1 MIAPGAA
8 GLLLAGAGA
17 AALLTDQVW
26 VSGAL
31 CVVLLLLVLGGPTGR
46 RWPYIAAAL
55 ISGLGVFIL
64 SPFLA
69 VIGTTIIWSGP
80 TVPVLGVIDVTQEEL
95 VEAALNATRLTAVA
109 LAFAVYALRLDH
121 DALLASAGR
130 VRRSAFIAA
139 LAIRLVPSLERDAVG
154 LAEALRGRGLEL
166 HGVRSRSR
174 LVSPLVAG
182 SLERALNL
190 AESMEAR
197 GFGRAGRTRLPG
209 PRWRPRDWLVALVA
223 VMLPVGVALWL

>member
-8 GLLLAGAGA
+8 GLLLAGVGA
-17 AALLTDQVW
+17 AALLTRHSW
-26 VSGAL
+26 LSAAL
-31 CVVLLLLVLGGPTGR
+31 AVGLLVLVLTAPAAR
-46 RWPYIAAAL
+46 RWPYLAAAFV
-55 ISGLGVFIL
+55 SSAAVFIL

-69 VIGTTIIWSGP
+69 AHGTSVLWSGP
-80 TVPVLGVIDVTQEEL
+80 IVPVLGAIDVTSEEIR
-95 VEAALNATRLTAVA
+95 EAALFSTRLLAVS

-121 DALLASAGR
+121 DALLAAAGK

-139 LAIRLVPSLERDAVG
+139 LAIRLVPSLERDAFG
-154 LAEALRGRGLEL
+154 LAEAVRGRGVPVEGL
-166 HGVRSRSR
+166 RARSR

-197 GFGRAGRTRLPG
+197 GFGRPGRTRLPG
-209 PRWRPRDWLVALVA
+209 RAWGHLDRLALIVAIV
-223 VMLPVGVALWL
+223 LPLAVALWL

>member
-17 AALLTDQVW
+17 AALLTERVW
-26 VSGAL
+26 VSAGL
-31 CVVLLLLVLGGPTGR
+31 SLVFLLLVLTGPAGR
-46 RWPYIAAAL
+46 RWPYLAAAL
-55 ISGLGVFIL
+55 VSGLGVFVL

-69 VIGTTIIWSGP
+69 VNGTTILWSGP
-80 TVPVLGVIDVTQEEL
+80 TVPVLGVIDVTREEL
-95 VEAALNATRLTAVA
+95 VEAALHATRLTAVA

-121 DALLASAGR
+121 DALLAAAGR

-139 LAIRLVPSLERDAVG
+139 LAIRLVPSLERDAIG
-154 LAEALRGRGLEL
+154 LAEAVRGRGLEL
-166 HGVRSRSR
+166 QGVRARSQ
-174 LVSPLVAG
+174 LISPLVAG

-209 PRWRPRDWLVALVA
+209 PRWRVRDWLVAALAVA
-223 VMLPVGVALWL
+223 LPLMVALWL

>member
-8 GLLLAGAGA
+8 GLLLAGAAA
-17 AALLTDQVW
+17 AALLTERVW

-31 CVVLLLLVLGGPTGR
+31 SLILLGFVLGAPAAR
-46 RWPYIAAAL
+46 RWPYIAAAF
-55 ISGLGVFIL
+55 ISSLGVFVL
-64 SPFLA
+64 SPFLS
-69 VIGTTIIWSGP
+69 VQGTSIIWSGP
-80 TVPVLGVIDVTQEEL
+80 TVPVLGVIDVTREEL
-95 VEAALNATRLTAVA
+95 VEAALNATRLSAVA

-121 DALLASAGR
+121 DAMLASAGR
-130 VRRSAFIAA
+130 VRRSAFLAA

-154 LAEALRGRGLEL
+154 LAEAVRGRGLEL
-166 HGVRSRSR
+166 HGMRARGQ

-197 GFGRAGRTRLPG
+197 GFGRAGRTRMPS
-209 PRWRPRDWLVALVA
+209 PSWRARDWAVALLA
-223 VMLPVGVALWL
+223 LALPVGVALWL

>member
-8 GLLLAGAGA
+8 SLLLAGTAA
-17 AALLTDQVW
+17 AALLTRHVW
-26 VSGAL
+26 VSGAIAA
-31 CVVLLLLVLGGPTGR
+31 VLLVLVLRAPARR
-46 RWPYIAAAL
+46 RWPYLVAAFMSSAA
-55 ISGLGVFIL
+55 VFVL

-69 VIGTTIIWSGP
+69 VHGTSVLWSGP
-80 TVPVLGVIDVTQEEL
+80 IVPVLGVIDVTREEI
-95 VEAALNATRLTAVA
+95 VEAGLFSTRLLAVA

-121 DALLASAGR
+121 DALLAAAGR

-139 LAIRLVPSLERDAVG
+139 LAIRLVPSLERDAFG
-154 LAEALRGRGLEL
+154 LAEAVRGRGVAVEGL
-166 HGVRSRSR
+166 RARSR

-182 SLERALNL
+182 SLERALKL

-209 PRWRPRDWLVALVA
+209 RRWATGDRLVAAAAVILPLV
-223 VMLPVGVALWL
+223 VALWL

>member
-8 GLLLAGAGA
+8 SLLLAGAAA
-17 AALLTDQVW
+17 AALLTQHIW
-26 VSGAL
+26 LSGAL
-31 CVVLLLLVLGGPTGR
+31 ALALLAFVLAAPPKR
-46 RWPYIAAAL
+46 RWPYVAAAFVSSL
-55 ISGLGVFIL
+55 AVFVL

-69 VIGTTIIWSGP
+69 VHGTSVLWSGP
-80 TVPVLGVIDVTQEEL
+80 IVPVLGVIDVTSEEIR
-95 VEAALNATRLTAVA
+95 EAALFSTRLLAVA

-121 DALLASAGR
+121 DSLLAAAGR

-139 LAIRLVPSLERDAVG
+139 LAIRLVPSLERDAFG
-154 LAEALRGRGLEL
+154 LAEAVRGRGVPVE
-166 HGVRSRSR
+166 GVRARSR

-209 PRWRPRDWLVALVA
+209 PAWRGRDRLVAAIALVFPLA
-223 VMLPVGVALWL
+223 VALWL